1 MADRLRAEIIDHLNE
16 ALEEAAE
23 EGADPELVLRR
34 IFAEF
39 GATDALAR
47 DYREVVAE
55 FKWRNLRWTVVGG
68 IAVTFAA
75 MRLRPLILEPGWR
88 EDLVASAWGKGILFV
103 DRYAFLIA
111 VLVVLGGLLV
121 DRMRHLPGLSAP
133 RLSKATAPRILFM
146 SAMPAVMVLMSALA
160 GIGALLSS
168 TLTKGSFSFLGVE
181 AFGIFALLALC
192 LVLTLNL
199 VTLMRTC
206 RPIMQA

>member
-23 EGADPELVLRR
+23 DGADPELSLRKVL
-34 IFAEF
+34 AEF

-68 IAVTFAA
+68 IAVTFLA
-75 MRLRPLILEPGWR
+75 MRLRPFILEPGWR
-88 EDLVASAWGKGILFV
+88 EELVASAWGKSILFV

-121 DRMRHLPGLSAP
+121 DRMRHLPGISAP
-133 RLSKATAPRILFM
+133 RISKMTTPRILFM

-160 GIGALLSS
+160 GIGAFLSS
-168 TLTKGSFSFLGVE
+168 TLMNGTFHFFGVE
-181 AFGIFALLALC
+181 ALGVFALVALC
-192 LVLTLNL
+192 LILTMNL

>member
-1 MADRLRAEIIDHLNE
+1 MADRLRAEIIDHLSE

-23 EGADPELVLRR
+23 SGTDPELGLRR
-34 IFAEF
+34 VLAEF

-47 DYREVVAE
+47 EYREVVAE

-68 IAVTFAA
+68 IALTFAA
-75 MRLRPLILEPGWR
+75 MRIRPLILEPGWR
-88 EDLVASAWGKGILFV
+88 EDLIASSWGKGMLFV

-121 DRMRHLPGLSAP
+121 DRMRRLPGLSAP
-133 RLSKATAPRILFM
+133 RMSKLTTPRILFM

-160 GIGALLSS
+160 GIGTFLSA
-168 TLTKGSFSFLGVE
+168 TVTKGAFNFLGIE
-181 AFGIFALLALC
+181 ALGVVALLALC
-192 LVLTLNL
+192 LVLTMNL

>member
-23 EGADPELVLRR
+23 EGADPELCLRQVL
-34 IFAEF
+34 AEF

-68 IAVTFAA
+68 IGLTFLA
-75 MRLRPLILEPGWR
+75 MRVRPLILEPGWR
-88 EDLVASAWGKGILFV
+88 EDLVASTWGKSILFV

-121 DRMRHLPGLSAP
+121 DRMRRLPGISAP
-133 RLSKATAPRILFM
+133 RVSKSTASRVLFM

-160 GIGALLSS
+160 GIGAFLSS
-168 TLTKGSFSFLGVE
+168 SLMKGSFHFLGVE
-181 AFGIFALLALC
+181 AFGVFALLMLC
-192 LVLTLNL
+192 LVLTMNL